1 MAAYVQKATGNFSNG
16 GSGATAT
23 ATLTGVTAGN
33 SIIAIVRGG
42 SFNYASAPSCSV
54 SDGTSYNVAKS
65 QTGDAGS
72 NVRPMAEI
80 HYLHNVSSG
89 THAVVATMNAG
100 SFNAYGA
107 LDVVEVSG
115 LDNAAPDVTAG
126 SFSSSSTTPV
136 TGTTGSTSA
145 ADGIAIAALGLLG
158 SGTISLAASGYTNL
172 YEDEAMNPD
181 SVAGSSDY
189 KILSATGAQSAAW
202 GTLGSSKP
210 YAGAIAVFLDAAD
223 AVTVTDVDT
232 DETITADQA
241 NVVVTGTG
249 FGSSQGAGTV
259 TIRQGSTSV
268 AQTIDSWSDTSI
280 QFDVVF
286 DSTTDLKYGAAT
298 LRVTENGG
306 AYGELAI
313 TISPQTGYVY
323 TDLLTP
329 NTTSAYRLSAS
340 LDLAAGDQVR
350 GRGLNGNPFP
360 TGHTIE
366 TDATVTLDTGIT
378 GTAFE
383 ASAWDAGD
391 STWGSWARIDV
402 DPNPVTVSPP
412 VGALTLS
419 GLAPSVALGNNQR
432 IAVPV
437 GSLTVTAY
445 APTVAVTTGVQTIVP
460 PVTGLTRTAA
470 QAAIEAAGLVEAPFF
485 YFDSA
490 AVNTVLSQTP
500 AAGTVV
506 EEDSTVEIRVS
517 VGTEAS
523 SLVQRVGRT
532 KFRTVQNRTKFRVA

>member
-1 MAAYVQKATGNFSNG
+1 MAYAFGSVGAEAFSESTPPDHNPGEPSGASALELLLIAAYSRPGNAITTPTGWTDLATTGTNRVKLMGRIADNTADDTPTVTSASGGLCVSQMARFTGAPATITGIVNGSVATNFSSAVDINTPALSTPG
-16 GSGATAT
+16 VDNCLIIVVGTKENDLGASTAPPTGFTLIDDVAIDGVGSDAQLSWAYQIQTTA
-23 ATLTGVTAGN
+23 ASV
-33 SIIAIVRGG
+33 S
-42 SFNYASAPSCSV
+42 SSKFDFASADT
-54 SDGTSYNVAKS
+54 SDSRSLIVALVA
-65 QTGDAGS
+65 GDA
-72 NVRPMAEI
+72 
-80 HYLHNVSSG
+80 
-89 THAVVATMNAG
+89 
-100 SFNAYGA
+100 
-107 LDVVEVSG
+107 
-115 LDNAAPDVTAG
+115 
-126 SFSSSSTTPV
+126 
-136 TGTTGSTSA
+136 
-145 ADGIAIAALGLLG
+145 
-158 SGTISLAASGYTNL
+158 
-172 YEDEAMNPD
+172 
-181 SVAGSSDY
+181 
-189 KILSATGAQSAAW
+189 
-202 GTLGSSKP
+202 
-210 YAGAIAVFLDAAD
+210 
-223 AVTVTDVDT
+223 AVTVSDVDT
-232 DETITADQA
+232 DETITADQT

-268 AQTIDSWSDTSI
+268 AQTIDSWFDTSI

-298 LRVTENGG
+298 LRVTEDGG

-350 GRGLNGNPFP
+350 GRGLNSNPFP

-366 TDATVTLDTGIT
+366 TDATVTLDSGVT

-383 ASAWDAGD
+383 ASAWAASD

-402 DPNPVTVSPP
+402 DPNPITVSPP

-419 GLAPSVALGNNQR
+419 GLAPSVTLGDNQR

-445 APTVAVTTGVQTIVP
+445 APTVAITTGVQTVVP

>member
-1 MAAYVQKATGNFSNG
+1 MARIQGSAGNGNEPYSFLIS
-16 GSGATAT
+16 
-23 ATLTGVTAGN
+23 GVTAG
-33 SIIAIVRGG
+33 STIIVGAHIGG
-42 SFNYASAPSCSV
+42 AAATVGTISV
-54 SDGTSYNVAKS
+54 SDDKNAGAYEIDATQVSPAGDDQNQLQLFRKTGCAAGDTNVTVNATGTSLYVSAVWAEYGGELLLDVAN
-65 QTGDAGS
+65 QDGS
-72 NVRPMAEI
+72 ASGN
-80 HYLHNVSSG
+80 NVSNYTSPTVTTTGATRTIIGLIGSDTTPASG
-89 THAVVATMNAG
+89 FTPNGGESEIGETNGRIQMQ
-100 SFNAYGA
+100 
-107 LDVVEVSG
+107 DE
-115 LDNAAPDVTAG
+115 AAATAG
-126 SFSSSSTTPV
+126 SYSSSWAL
-136 TGTTGSTSA
+136 GGSTDVASIVA
-145 ADGIAIAALGLLG
+145 A
-158 SGTISLAASGYTNL
+158 Y
-172 YEDEAMNPD
+172 
-181 SVAGSSDY
+181 
-189 KILSATGAQSAAW
+189 
-202 GTLGSSKP
+202 
-210 YAGAIAVFLDAAD
+210 YAPST
-223 AVTVTDVDT
+223 VTVTDVDT
-232 DETITADQA
+232 DETITADQT

-490 AVNTVLSQTP
+490 AVNTVLSQSP

-517 VGTEAS
+517 VGTEVS
-523 SLVQRVGRT
+523 NVVQRVGRT